1 MQGSKKGWPLII
13 LIIAHFSMHAQEPDI
28 SKITSYKDKIAAWI
42 AYCETL
48 RQTSQFQLLNEATTK
63 GLSLITST
71 DHLNA
76 ANLLYLKGIAFYY
89 QIKFDSAQ
97 YFLYQGLSRAQQAHS
112 GLATATISGTLIPFT
127 FQLRQQNKT
136 DSFKNIL
143 QSVTDTAKN
152 PEILQIGYAGLGTY
166 YQQKAYYTTAQDYFI
181 KSIELRKKEIDTT
194 QNIKKKTDYA
204 VLCYNLYKLY
214 GEIDGA
220 NDKAID
226 ALNEGRP
233 FMQLAPSVSMR
244 YLSSYIEAFCSA
256 GKIDSALHYMQ
267 QLQPR
272 FKNTHAV
279 PSEAV
284 TSNLNIAMSYMDKK
298 QYENTLPYLHS
309 ADTFST
315 KSQSP
320 LLIYQSQMCMG
331 RYLEETG
338 DYPKAIEF
346 LSKALP
352 VAKQINKKQYLDVLK
367 YLSLA
372 QLGAGN
378 NKEALQ
384 FYQQYLSVSDS
395 LNREKLTSNFA
406 DQEIRYQTN
415 KKEQQI
421 AVLNKDNQVKVLELK
436 DASRLK
442 WLLLAGLIVLALFS
456 LMLYFFYREKGK
468 ANQLL
473 NDKNTELDK
482 LNIELLKANNTKA
495 KLFGIISHD
504 LRAPV
509 SSIAK
514 LIRLKKENPKV
525 AKTISSEDYD
535 KLLDTGLDKILD
547 TMEDLLLWSKSQ
559 MEHFTPNLLPTNIS
573 PIAEKEIQF
582 LQGLINEKNISLNNQ
597 LPVSFKQYTDE
608 NFLSVIIR
616 NLLLNAIKASKTAG
630 QIDISGANDQLL
642 ITNNAPDTDAAQ
654 LNRLLSETTPNTK
667 NDGLGLQIVKDL
679 SAAINT
685 TLVFKQQ
692 DAHFITA
699 VLSWNR

>member
-1 MQGSKKGWPLII
+1 MQVSKKCWLLII
-13 LIIAHFSMHAQEPDI
+13 VIMAHFPMFAQEPDI
-28 SKITSYKDKIAAWI
+28 SKIAGYKDKIAAWT
-42 AYCETL
+42 AWCETL
-48 RQTSQFQLLNEATTK
+48 RQTSRFALLNEAAAR
-63 GLSLITST
+63 GLSLVHPT
-71 DHLNA
+71 DYASA
-76 ANLLYLKGIAFYY
+76 ANLLYLEGIAFYY
-89 QIKFDSAQ
+89 QLKFDSAR
-97 YFLYQGLSRAQQAHS
+97 YFLYQGLAKAQQAHS
-112 GLATATISGTLIPFT
+112 GLAVATISGTLIPFT
-127 FQLRQQNKT
+127 FQLRQQDKT

-143 QSVTDTAKN
+143 QSVTDTAKDIQ
-152 PEILQIGYAGLGTY
+152 ILQIGYAGLGAY
-166 YQQKAYYTTAQDYFI
+166 YQQKAYYSTAQDYLI
-181 KSIELRKKEIDTT
+181 KSLELRKKEIDTT
-194 QNIKKKTDYA
+194 QNIKKRTDYA

-220 NDKAID
+220 GEKAID

-233 FMQLAPSVSMR
+233 FMQLAPSVYMR

-272 FKNTHAV
+272 FKNARAV

-284 TSNLNIAMSYMDKK
+284 TSNLNIAVAYMDKK
-298 QYENTLPYLHS
+298 QYANAVPYLHS
-309 ADTFST
+309 ADTFSA

-320 LLIYQSQMCMG
+320 LLIYQYQMCMG

-338 DYPKAIEF
+338 NYPKAIEF

-352 VAKQINKKQYLDVLK
+352 VARQINKKQYLDNLK

-372 QLGAGN
+372 QLGAGD
-378 NKEALQ
+378 NKDALQ
-384 FYQQYLSVSDS
+384 FYQQYLSESDS
-395 LNREKLTSNFA
+395 LSRQKLASNFA
-406 DQEIRYQTN
+406 DQEIRYQTS

-421 AVLNKDNQVKVLELK
+421 DVLNKDNRVKILELK

-482 LNIELLKANNTKA
+482 LNIELIKANNTKA

-535 KLLDTGLDKILD
+535 KLLDSRLDKILD

-582 LQGLINEKNISLNNQ
+582 LQGLINEKNISLNNY
-597 LPVSFKQYTDE
+597 LPASFKQHTDE
-608 NFLSVIIR
+608 NFLSVIVR
-616 NLLLNAIKASKTAG
+616 NLLLNAIKASNTAG
-630 QIDISGANDQLL
+630 QIEISEANNQLL
-642 ITNNAPDTDAAQ
+642 ITNSSPDTSAAQ
-654 LNRLLSETTPNTK
+654 LNELLSGITPNGKT
-667 NDGLGLQIVKDL
+667 DGLGLQIVKDL
-679 SAAINT
+679 SAAINA

>member
-1 MQGSKKGWPLII
+1 MII
-13 LIIAHFSMHAQEPDI
+13 LLLAHFSMLAQAPDI
-28 SKITSYKDKIAAWI
+28 SKIAGNKDKIAAWI

-48 RQTSQFQLLNEATTK
+48 RQTSQFQLLSEAATK
-63 GLSLITST
+63 GLSLIPPA
-71 DHLNA
+71 DNLNA

-97 YFLYQGLSRAQQAHS
+97 YFLYQGLSRARQAHS

-127 FQLRQQNKT
+127 FQLRQQDKT
-136 DSFKNIL
+136 DSFRIIL
-143 QSVTDTAKN
+143 QNVTDTAKD
-152 PEILQIGYAGLGTY
+152 PEILQIGYAGLGAY
-166 YQQKAYYTTAQDYFI
+166 YQQKAYYSTAQDYLI

-194 QNIKKKTDYA
+194 QNIKKETDYA

-220 NDKAID
+220 NEKAID

-233 FMQLAPSVSMR
+233 FMQLAPSVSKR

-284 TSNLNIAMSYMDKK
+284 TSNLNIAVSYMDKK
-298 QYENTLPYLHS
+298 QYANSLPYLHS

-320 LLIYQSQMCMG
+320 LLIYQSQLCMG

-338 DYPKAIEF
+338 NYPKAIEF

-352 VAKQINKKQYLDVLK
+352 VAKQINKRQYLDDLK
-367 YLSLA
+367 YMSLA

-384 FYQQYLSVSDS
+384 FYQQYISGSDS
-395 LNREKLTSNFA
+395 LTREKLASNFA
-406 DQEIRYQTN
+406 DQEIRYQTS

-421 AVLNKDNQVKVLELK
+421 AVLNRDNQVKVLELK

-442 WLLLAGLIVLALFS
+442 WFLLAGLIVLALFS

-473 NDKNTELDK
+473 NDKNAELDK
-482 LNIELLKANNTKA
+482 LNMELTKANNTKA

-509 SSIAK
+509 GRIAK

-525 AKTISSEDYD
+525 AGTISSEDYD
-535 KLLDTGLDKILD
+535 KMLDTGLDKILD
-547 TMEDLLLWSKSQ
+547 TMEDLLVWSKSQ

-582 LQGLINEKNISLNNQ
+582 LQGLINEKNITLNNR
-597 LPVSFKQYTDE
+597 LPASFKQNTDE
-608 NFLSVIIR
+608 NFLSVIVR
-616 NLLLNAIKASKTAG
+616 NLLLNAIKASNAGG
-630 QIDISGANDQLL
+630 QIDISGANNQLL
-642 ITNNAPDTDAAQ
+642 ITNSSPGADAAR
-654 LNRLLSETTPNTK
+654 LNGLLSGTTPNTK

-679 SAAINT
+679 SAAIDA

-699 VLSWNR
+699 VLSWNK

>member
-1 MQGSKKGWPLII
+1 MQGSKKCWPLII

-28 SKITSYKDKIAAWI
+28 SKIADNKDKIAAWI

-48 RQTSQFQLLNEATTK
+48 RQTSQFQLLNEAATK
-63 GLSLITST
+63 GLSLLTST
-71 DHLNA
+71 DNLNA

-89 QIKFDSAQ
+89 QIKFDSAR
-97 YFLYQGLSRAQQAHS
+97 YFLYQALSRAQQAHS

-127 FQLRQQNKT
+127 FQLRQQTKT

-143 QSVTDTAKN
+143 QSVTDTAKD
-152 PEILQIGYAGLGTY
+152 PEILQIGYAGLGVY
-166 YQQKAYYTTAQDYFI
+166 YQQKAYYSTAQDYLI

-220 NDKAID
+220 NEKAID

-233 FMQLAPSVSMR
+233 FMQLAPSVSTR

-272 FKNTHAV
+272 FKNAHAV

-284 TSNLNIAMSYMDKK
+284 TSNLNIAVSYMDKK
-298 QYENTLPYLHS
+298 QYEKSLPYLRS
-309 ADTFST
+309 ADTFSA

-320 LLIYQSQMCMG
+320 LLIYQSQMCTG

-338 DYPKAIEF
+338 NYPKAIEF

-352 VAKQINKKQYLDVLK
+352 VAKQINKRQYLDDLK

-384 FYQQYLSVSDS
+384 FFQQYLSGSDS
-395 LNREKLTSNFA
+395 LTREKLASNFA

-421 AVLNKDNQVKVLELK
+421 VVLNKDNQVKVLELK

-482 LNIELLKANNTKA
+482 LNIELIKANNTKA

-535 KLLDTGLDKILD
+535 KLLDTGLDNILD
-547 TMEDLLLWSKSQ
+547 TMEDLILWSKSQ
-559 MEHFTPNLLPTNIS
+559 MEHFTPSLLPTNIS
-573 PIAEKEIQF
+573 RIAEKEIQF
-582 LQGLINEKNISLNNQ
+582 LQGLIKEKDIRLNLR
-597 LPVSFKQYTDE
+597 LPPSFKQNTDE
-608 NFLSVIIR
+608 NFLSVIVR
-616 NLLLNAIKASKTAG
+616 NLLLNAIKASETAG
-630 QIDISGANDQLL
+630 QIDISEANDQLL
-642 ITNNAPDTDAAQ
+642 ITNSSPDADAAQ
-654 LNRLLSETTPNTK
+654 LNELLSGTRPNSK

-679 SAAINT
+679 SAAIDT

-692 DAHFITA
+692 DAHYITA